1 MERKKGWKA
10 ERLENKHIRKRKLAE
25 GDKIQT
31 GKKKNLPKDLLIKI
45 KDERETINQDLWLQ
59 RGNS

>member
-31 GKKKNLPKDLLIKI
+31 GKKKSS
-45 KDERETINQDLWLQ
+45 Q
-59 RGNS
+59 RPTDQN

>member
-31 GKKKNLPKDLLIKI
+31 GKKKKSS
-45 KDERETINQDLWLQ
+45 Q
-59 RGNS
+59 RPTDQN